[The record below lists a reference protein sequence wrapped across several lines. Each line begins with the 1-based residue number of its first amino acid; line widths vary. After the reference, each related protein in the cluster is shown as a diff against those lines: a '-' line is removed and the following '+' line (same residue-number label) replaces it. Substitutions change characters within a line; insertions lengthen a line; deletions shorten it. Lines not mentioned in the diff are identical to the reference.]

1 MSASARLGPPA
12 GPADDGEGGVEHRDA
27 EDEERDDQ
35 RGEEE
40 VGPPVE
46 IELVWPTTDMVDAAI
61 KRPSSMAPASPMKIR
76 AGWKLWG
83 RNPTQSPMM
92 ITEKSGPEL
101 SGPMVPR
108 WTSWW
113 E

>member
-1 MSASARLGPPA
+1 
-12 GPADDGEGGVEHRDA
+12 
-27 EDEERDDQ
+27 
-35 RGEEE
+35 
-40 VGPPVE
+40 
-46 IELVWPTTDMVDAAI
+46 
-61 KRPSSMAPASPMKIR
+61 MAPASPMKIR

-83 RNPTQSPMM
+83 RKPRHNPKT

-101 SGPMVPR
+101 SGRWCPV